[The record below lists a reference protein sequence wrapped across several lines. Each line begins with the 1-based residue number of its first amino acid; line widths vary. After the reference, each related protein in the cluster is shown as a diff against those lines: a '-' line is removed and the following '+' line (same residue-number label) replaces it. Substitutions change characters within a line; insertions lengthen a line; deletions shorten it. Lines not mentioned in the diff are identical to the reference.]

1 MEEER
6 AEVARW
12 AAEVHGAGALNP
24 DAWNDYGVALFHAGQ
39 KQEALAALDRALELQ
54 PDYGYRFAARA
65 WMRQAL
71 KDFDGARADY
81 AHAIALDPEDAI
93 SLNNLGLLE
102 EQAGFFQ
109 QARDRFA
116 AADALSSLLE
126 ETGIAT
132 EFGTTEPV
140 VEQQET
146 PVKAGPTSAWGW
158 VRHALFTAEGRSEF
172 AGFIRSGL
180 TFRR

>member
-1 MEEER
+1 MDEER
-6 AEVARW
+6 AAAARW
-12 AAEVHGAGALNP
+12 AQEIQGARALDP
-24 DAWNDYGVALFHAGQ
+24 DAWNDYGVALFHAGA

-81 AHAIALDPEDAI
+81 AQAIALDPDDAI

-102 EQAGFFQ
+102 EQAGFFR
-109 QARDRFA
+109 QARERFA
-116 AADALSSLLE
+116 AADALSHLLE
-126 ETGIAT
+126 ETGIP
-132 EFGTTEPV
+132 TEPV
-140 VEQQET
+140 AAAPALEE
-146 PVKAGPTSAWGW
+146 PAGTLWGW
-158 VRHALFTAEGRSEF
+158 MRHAVGTPEGRSEF
-172 AGFIRSGL
+172 AAFVRSGL

>member
-6 AEVARW
+6 AKAAQW
-12 AAEVHGAGALNP
+12 AAEVQGARAFDP
-24 DAWNDYGVALFHAGQ
+24 DAWNDYGVALFHAGA

-54 PDYGYRFAARA
+54 PDYGYRYAARA
-65 WMRQAL
+65 WMRQAM

-81 AHAIALDPEDAI
+81 ARAIALDPDDAI

-116 AADALSSLLE
+116 AADALSHLLE
-126 ETGIAT
+126 EAGIETSPAPAPPDP
-132 EFGTTEPV
+132 EEPV
-140 VEQQET
+140 GSV
-146 PVKAGPTSAWGW
+146 WGW
-158 VRHALFTAEGRSEF
+158 MRHAVWTAEGRSEF
-172 AGFIRSGL
+172 AAFVRSGL

>member
-12 AAEVHGAGALNP
+12 AAEVHGARAFDP
-24 DAWNDYGVALFHAGQ
+24 DAWNDYGVALFHAGA

-54 PDYGYRFAARA
+54 PGYGYRFAARA

-81 AHAIALDPEDAI
+81 AHAIALDPDDAI

-102 EQAGFFQ
+102 EQAGFFH
-109 QARDRFA
+109 QARERFA

-126 ETGIAT
+126 ETGIP
-132 EFGTTEPV
+132 TEPQAAIAAEEGTGSV
-140 VEQQET
+140 
-146 PVKAGPTSAWGW
+146 WGW
-158 VRHALFTAEGRSEF
+158 MRHAVFTAEGRSEF
-172 AGFIRSGL
+172 AAFVRSGL

>member
-6 AEVARW
+6 AKAAQW
-12 AAEVHGAGALNP
+12 AAEVQGARALDP
-24 DAWNDYGVALFHAGQ
+24 DAWNDYGVALFHAGA

-54 PDYGYRFAARA
+54 PDYGYRYAARA
-65 WMRQAL
+65 WMRQAM

-81 AHAIALDPEDAI
+81 ARAIALDPDDAI

-116 AADALSSLLE
+116 AADALSHLLE
-126 ETGIAT
+126 EAGIETAPAPAPPDP
-132 EFGTTEPV
+132 EEPV
-140 VEQQET
+140 GSV
-146 PVKAGPTSAWGW
+146 WGW
-158 VRHALFTAEGRSEF
+158 MRHAVWTAEGRSEF
-172 AGFIRSGL
+172 AAFVRSGL